1 MQTILADV
9 ADLLR
14 QRKVIKV
21 GLKDITSYYQIT
33 EVFKSVL
40 SIRQHAGSKD
50 DRK

>member
-1 MQTILADV
+1 MQTVLADLT
-9 ADLLR
+9 DLLR

-21 GLKDITSYYQIT
+21 DLKNITSYCQIT

-40 SIRQHAGSKD
+40 SIRQEAGSKD